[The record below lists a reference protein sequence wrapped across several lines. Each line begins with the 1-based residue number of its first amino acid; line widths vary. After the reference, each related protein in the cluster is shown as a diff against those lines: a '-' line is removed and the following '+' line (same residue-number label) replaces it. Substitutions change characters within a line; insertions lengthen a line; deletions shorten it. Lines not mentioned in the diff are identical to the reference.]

1 MKPKFVLTKNVKG
14 FINLIHNLKNKP
26 DNISKIGLVY
36 GNAGLGKTKTAIYL
50 SIKFDTIYIRATNK
64 MTTKWLL
71 EEIAK
76 ELDEIPRFYTA
87 DIFRQC
93 VNALRTNLQMIIVD
107 EIDYLL
113 ADFRTVETLRDL
125 HDETGV
131 PIILLGMQLA
141 KHKLKKHN
149 HLFDRISEIY
159 NFTEFEYSDIKQITE
174 EISEVEITKDAVHL
188 IHNKAKSVRQI
199 VNTIDVFEK
208 VAQANSLTQI
218 DENIAQ
224 EILNG

>member
-1 MKPKFVLTKNVKG
+1 MKSTFVKTKNVKG

-36 GNAGLGKTKTAIYL
+36 GNAGLGKTKTALYL
-50 SIKFDTIYIRATNK
+50 SIQFDTIYVRATNK

-93 VNALRTNLQMIIVD
+93 VNALKTNPRIIIVD

-113 ADFRTVETLRDL
+113 ADFRTIETLRDL
-125 HDETGV
+125 HDETGAT
-131 PIILLGMQLA
+131 IILVGMQLS

-174 EISEVEITKDAVHL
+174 ELSEVDMTNEAARVIY
-188 IHNKAKSVRQI
+188 NKAKSFRKI
-199 VNTIDVFEK
+199 AEIIDMFEK
-208 VAQANSLTQI
+208 VAQANRLTEI
-218 DENIAQ
+218 DERRS
-224 EILNG
+224 

>member
-1 MKPKFVLTKNVKG
+1 MKPIFVKTKNVKG
-14 FINLIHNLKNKP
+14 FIDLIHNLKNKP

-50 SIKFDTIYIRATNK
+50 SIQFNTIYIRATNK

-93 VNALRTNLQMIIVD
+93 VNALKTNPQMIIID

-113 ADFRTVETLRDL
+113 TDFRTIETLSL
-125 HDETGV
+125 CFASCI
-131 PIILLGMQLA
+131 PIKIIGA
-141 KHKLKKHN
+141 PASSCKSLKVSIV
-149 HLFDRISEIY
+149 L
-159 NFTEFEYSDIKQITE
+159 
-174 EISEVEITKDAVHL
+174 
-188 IHNKAKSVRQI
+188 KSVS
-199 VNTIDVFEK
+199 K
-208 VAQANSLTQI
+208 
-218 DENIAQ
+218 
-224 EILNG
+224 

>member
-1 MKPKFVLTKNVKG
+1 MKPIFVKTKNVKG
-14 FINLIHNLKNKP
+14 FINLIHNLKNKS
-26 DNISKIGLVY
+26 DNISKIGLIY
-36 GNAGLGKTKTAIYL
+36 GNAGLGKTKTALYL
-50 SIKFDTIYIRATNK
+50 SIQFNTIYVRAINK

-93 VNALRTNLQMIIVD
+93 VNALKQNPQMIIVD

-113 ADFRTVETLRDL
+113 TDFRTIETLRDL

-131 PIILLGMQLA
+131 PIILIGMQLA

-174 EISEVEITKDAVHL
+174 EISEVEITKEAVHI
-188 IHNKAKSVRQI
+188 IHNKVKSFRKI
-199 VNTIDVFEK
+199 VEMIDMFEK
-208 VAQANSLTQI
+208 VAQANGFTQI
-218 DENIAQ
+218 DENIAK
-224 EILNG
+224 EVLNG

>member
-1 MKPKFVLTKNVKG
+1 MKPIFVKTKNVKG

-26 DNISKIGLVY
+26 DNISKIGLIY
-36 GNAGLGKTKTAIYL
+36 GNAGLGKTKTALYL
-50 SIKFDTIYIRATNK
+50 SIQFDAIYVRATNK

-93 VNALRTNLQMIIVD
+93 VNALKQNPQMIIVD

-113 ADFRTVETLRDL
+113 TDFRTIETLRDL

-131 PIILLGMQLA
+131 PIILVGMQLA
-141 KHKLKKHN
+141 KHKLKKHT

-159 NFTEFEYSDIKQITE
+159 NFIEFEYSDIKQITE
-174 EISEVEITKDAVHL
+174 EISEIDITKEVVHL
-188 IHNKAKSVRQI
+188 IHNKAKSFRKI
-199 VNTIDVFEK
+199 IELIDTFEK
-208 VAQANSLTQI
+208 VAQANGLSQI
-218 DENIAQ
+218 DENIAK
-224 EILNG
+224 EVLNG

>member
-1 MKPKFVLTKNVKG
+1 MKPKFVMTKNVKG

-36 GNAGLGKTKTAIYL
+36 GNTGLGKTKTAIYL
-50 SIKFDTIYIRATNK
+50 SIQFNTIYVRATNK

-93 VNALRTNLQMIIVD
+93 VNALKTNPQMIIID

-113 ADFRTVETLRDL
+113 TDFRTIETLRDL
-125 HDETGV
+125 HDEAGA
-131 PIILLGMQLA
+131 PIILIGMQLA

-149 HLFDRISEIY
+149 HLLDRISEIY
-159 NFTEFEYSDIKQITE
+159 NFTEFEYSDIKQIAE
-174 EISEVEITKDAVHL
+174 EISEIDITKEAVRI
-188 IHNKAKSVRQI
+188 IHNKAKSFRKI
-199 VNTIDVFEK
+199 VEMIDMFEK
-208 VAQANSLTQI
+208 VGHANGLTQI

-224 EILNG
+224 EVLGG

>member
-1 MKPKFVLTKNVKG
+1 MKPIFVKTKNVKG

-36 GNAGLGKTKTAIYL
+36 GNAGLGKTKTALYL
-50 SIKFDTIYIRATNK
+50 SIQFDTIYIRVTNK

-93 VNALRTNLQMIIVD
+93 VNTLKTNPQMIIVD

-113 ADFRTVETLRDL
+113 ADFRTIETLRDL

-131 PIILLGMQLA
+131 RIILVGMQLA
-141 KHKLKKHN
+141 KHKLRKHT

-159 NFTEFEYSDIKQITE
+159 NFTEFEYSDIKQIIE
-174 EISEVEITKDAVHL
+174 EISEVDITKEAVRI
-188 IHNKAKSVRQI
+188 IHNKAKSFRKI
-199 VNTIDVFEK
+199 VEMIDMFEK
-208 VAQANSLTQI
+208 VGQANGLTQI
-218 DENIAQ
+218 DENIVQ
-224 EILNG
+224 EVLGG